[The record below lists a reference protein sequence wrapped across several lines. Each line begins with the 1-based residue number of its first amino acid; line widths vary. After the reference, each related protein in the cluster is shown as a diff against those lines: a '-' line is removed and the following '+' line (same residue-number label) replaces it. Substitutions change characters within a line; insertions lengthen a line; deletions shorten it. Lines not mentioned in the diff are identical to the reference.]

1 MLCPHCGSPH
11 NRVVNSRDAQNATAI
26 RRRRECLNCGE
37 RFTTFETIEDSPVQ
51 VIKRNG
57 SREAYD
63 QGKLLRGLRAA
74 CRKRPVSDEAIRE
87 IVGRVERTLFNR
99 SAKEIESREI
109 GELILSELRAI
120 DEVAYIR
127 FASVYR
133 CFSDIGEFLAELEA
147 LRRRQPREP
156 RVRTT

>member
-1 MLCPHCGSPH
+1 MLCPHCGSPQ

-37 RFTTFETIEDSPVQ
+37 RFTTFETIEEIPVQ
-51 VIKRNG
+51 VVKRDG
-57 SREAYD
+57 RREAYD
-63 QGKLLRGLRAA
+63 QNKILRGLRSAF
-74 CRKRPVSDEAIRE
+74 RKRPISDEAIRE
-87 IVGRVERTLFNR
+87 ILGRVERTLFAR

-109 GELILSELRAI
+109 GELILSELRDI

-133 CFSDIGEFLAELEA
+133 RFADIGEFLTELEG
-147 LRRRQPREP
+147 LRRAQPVEP
-156 RVRTT
+156 TK